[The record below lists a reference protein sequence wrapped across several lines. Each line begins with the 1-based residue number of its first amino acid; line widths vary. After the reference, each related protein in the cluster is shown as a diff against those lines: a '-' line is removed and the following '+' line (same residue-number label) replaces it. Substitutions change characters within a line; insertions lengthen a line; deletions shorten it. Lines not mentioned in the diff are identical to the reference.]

1 MIQRREPEQAEM
13 EPIVDEHGQELWLPA
28 DLVLVVCSLCNRFC
42 TRNVPL
48 WCRDVVRMYE
58 RHRMLAELAAR
69 PTNEGRPQ
77 CRECLAVNSLKPSVA
92 GHQRRV
98 TLADHRRA
106 KE

>member
-1 MIQRREPEQAEM
+1 MIQRREPEPIDLR
-13 EPIVDEHGQELWLPA
+13 PIVDEHGQELWLPA
-28 DLVLVVCSLCNRFC
+28 DLKLVVCSLCNRFC

-92 GHQRRV
+92 GHQKRV